1 MTKDESVTTP
11 MDIKAW
17 HDPVKNETRI
27 NIVITDSYILQAKQ
41 AENNL
46 SSLIDMAQLFGMLED
61 AVCMKMGFEPPRTNG
76 RGHNV

>member
-1 MTKDESVTTP
+1 MTTVTTP
-11 MDIKAW
+11 MDITAW

-27 NIVITDSYILQAKQ
+27 NIVVTDQYFLNAKP

-46 SSLIDMAQLFGMLED
+46 SGLIDMPQLFGMLED
-61 AVCMKMGFEPPRTNG
+61 AVCMKMGLEPPRTNK